1 MYRIGGKPMSEPKRT
16 GLLQLLGNSLGCQFV
31 IPVYQRN
38 YTWAAEREGK
48 QYFDDLQ
55 SVLKGDYKNHF
66 MGIIIYLEKAIDFSS
81 REFSII
87 DGQQR
92 LTTTFL
98 IIYAIKQLLV
108 NCNDT
113 EKVKQLEGQYL
124 TNPYHNDKIKYK
136 LKPLVA
142 DDDVYRC
149 IVEDRMDEI
158 TDKESNVLKNYQ
170 YISNRLNELLLQ
182 GYDANAILMAL
193 DKLYVVCVPISEE
206 DNAQKIFESINATGV
221 KLTSADLIR
230 NYLLMD
236 LQSDVQEKY
245 YADYWK
251 KLEDNVST
259 DSKTLELFFRMYLAI
274 KTYNL
279 IPKNNVYREF
289 VKWIEEHDTD
299 IKDLFEDLLEYA
311 KIFNLLMNKDVNKID
326 KKLKDAI
333 EDFRK
338 VNSDI
343 PMAIVM
349 EFYQI
354 HRKGLISTDVFVSLI
369 CAINT
374 YMIRRSLCDMNS
386 QNISKLFPTVLKKV
400 LEKCNGDYTDV
411 LKYLN
416 QEMVGNMASTSGSYM
431 PTDKQMMELLLNANV
446 YKRPALRIVLDRLEL
461 YNNPAPVNLN
471 NLSIEHLMPQTPTE
485 EWLEEL
491 DTDMETYLENLH
503 RLGNLT
509 LAAKKDNSKMSN
521 LMWGYKNEVLKETAH
536 LKLNLELMKIDK
548 WDMAKIDIRT
558 KELIEKICTIYP
570 YPDVSVTQRID
581 DSIVDEMTALDMCV
595 EVAISERP
603 ITCIRKRRTFKT
615 EDNKK
620 GYTVV
625 SSKRYPQGDK
635 EKYWF
640 GYRDKRFEDIEDCDE
655 QYMILG
661 CRNKTLSVVRFP
673 REFIEQ
679 NLGMLNTSV
688 NSETGEISHYHIVIF
703 KNPDGKM
710 TMLLSKPALRE
721 IDISDY
727 VVGEI

>member
-1 MYRIGGKPMSEPKRT
+1 
-16 GLLQLLGNSLGCQFV
+16 
-31 IPVYQRN
+31 
-38 YTWAAEREGK
+38 
-48 QYFDDLQ
+48 
-55 SVLKGDYKNHF
+55 
-66 MGIIIYLEKAIDFSS
+66 
-81 REFSII
+81 
-87 DGQQR
+87 
-92 LTTTFL
+92 
-98 IIYAIKQLLV
+98 
-108 NCNDT
+108 
-113 EKVKQLEGQYL
+113 
-124 TNPYHNDKIKYK
+124 
-136 LKPLVA
+136 
-142 DDDVYRC
+142 
-149 IVEDRMDEI
+149 
-158 TDKESNVLKNYQ
+158 
-170 YISNRLNELLLQ
+170 
-182 GYDANAILMAL
+182 MAL

-279 IPKNNVYREF
+279 VPKNNVYREF

-333 EDFRK
+333 GDFRK

-461 YNNPAPVNLN
+461 YNNPAPVNLS

-625 SSKRYPQGDK
+625 SSKMYPQGDK

-640 GYRDKRFEDIEDCDE
+640 GYRDKRFEDIEECDE

-688 NSETGEISHYHIVIF
+688 NNETGEISHYHIVIF
-703 KNPDGKM
+703 KNSDGKM

>member
-1 MYRIGGKPMSEPKRT
+1 MSEPKRT

-38 YTWAAEREGK
+38 YTWVAEREVK
-48 QYFDDLQ
+48 QYVDDLQ
-55 SVLKGDYKNHF
+55 KVLKGDYKNHF

-98 IIYAIKQLLV
+98 IIYAIKQMLI
-108 NCNDT
+108 NSNDM
-113 EKVKQLEGQYL
+113 EKVKQLDGQYL

-136 LKPLVA
+136 LKPLVS

-149 IVEDRMDEI
+149 IVEDRMGDI
-158 TDKESNVLKNYQ
+158 IDKESNVLKNYR

-245 YADYWK
+245 YTNYWK
-251 KLEDNVST
+251 KIEDNVSIN
-259 DSKTLELFFRMYLAI
+259 SKTLELFFRMYLVI

-279 IPKNNVYREF
+279 VQKNNVYREF
-289 VKWIEEHDTD
+289 VKWIEENDTD
-299 IKDLFEDLLEYA
+299 IKVLFEDLLEYA
-311 KIFNLLMNKDVNKID
+311 KIFNLLMNEDINKID
-326 KKLKDAI
+326 KELKDAI
-333 EDFRK
+333 VDFRK
-338 VNSDI
+338 VNSDL

-349 EFYQI
+349 EFYRMY
-354 HRKGLISTDVFVSLI
+354 RKDCITIDVLAMLI

-386 QNISKLFPTVLKKV
+386 QNISKLFPSVLKKV
-400 LEKCNGDYTDV
+400 LEKCNGDYTYV
-411 LKYLN
+411 LRYLN

-431 PTDKQMMELLLNANV
+431 PTDKQMMEMLFNANV
-446 YKRPALRIVLDRLEL
+446 YKRPTLRIVLDRLEL
-461 YNNPAPVNLN
+461 HNNPAPVDLS

-491 DTDMETYLENLH
+491 DTDMENLH
-503 RLGNLT
+503 RIGNLT
-509 LAAKKDNSKMSN
+509 LAAKKDNSKMGN
-521 LMWGYKNEVLKETAH
+521 LMWDYKNEVLKETAH
-536 LKLNLELMKIDK
+536 LKLNLQLMKIDK
-548 WDMAKIDIRT
+548 WDMARIDSRT
-558 KELIEKICTIYP
+558 KELIEKICVIYP
-570 YPDVSVTQRID
+570 YPDVSVTQKID
-581 DSIVDEMTALDMCV
+581 DSVVDEMTALDLCIKM
-595 EVAISERP
+595 AIDEQP
-603 ITCIRKRRTFKT
+603 INCIKKRRTFKT
-615 EDNKK
+615 DDNRK
-620 GYTVV
+620 GYTLV
-625 SSKRYPQGDK
+625 SSKMYPQGNR

-640 GYRDKRFEDIEDCDE
+640 GYRDKRFEDIEACDE

-661 CRNKTLSVVRFP
+661 CRNKTLTVVKFP
-673 REFIEQ
+673 RTFIEQ
-679 NLGMLNTSV
+679 NLNMLNYSV

-703 KNPDGKM
+703 KNSDGKM
-710 TMLLSKPALRE
+710 TMLLSKPVLRE
-721 IDISDY
+721 IDISEY
-727 VVGEI
+727 VIGEI

>member
-1 MYRIGGKPMSEPKRT
+1 MSEPKRT

-38 YTWAAEREGK
+38 YTWAAEREVK

-354 HRKGLISTDVFVSLI
+354 HRKRLISTDVFVSLI

>member
-1 MYRIGGKPMSEPKRT
+1 MSEPKRT

-38 YTWAAEREGK
+38 YTWAAEREVK

-279 IPKNNVYREF
+279 VPKNNVYREF

-311 KIFNLLMNKDVNKID
+311 KIFNLLMNIDVNKID

-333 EDFRK
+333 GDFRK

-374 YMIRRSLCDMNS
+374 YMIHRSLCDMNS

-461 YNNPAPVNLN
+461 YNNPAPVNLS

-625 SSKRYPQGDK
+625 SSKMYPQGDK

-727 VVGEI
+727 VIGEI

>member
-1 MYRIGGKPMSEPKRT
+1 MSEPKRT

-38 YTWAAEREGK
+38 YTWAAEREVK

-279 IPKNNVYREF
+279 VPKNNVYREF

-311 KIFNLLMNKDVNKID
+311 KIFNLLMNIDVNKID

-333 EDFRK
+333 GDFRK

-461 YNNPAPVNLN
+461 YNNPAPVNLS

>member
-1 MYRIGGKPMSEPKRT
+1 MSEPKRT

-38 YTWAAEREGK
+38 YTWAAEREVK

-108 NCNDT
+108 NCNYT

-182 GYDANAILMAL
+182 GYDANVILMAL

-279 IPKNNVYREF
+279 VPKNNVYREF

-299 IKDLFEDLLEYA
+299 IKDLFEDLVEYA
-311 KIFNLLMNKDVNKID
+311 KIFNLLMNIDVNKID

-333 EDFRK
+333 GDFRK

-461 YNNPAPVNLN
+461 YNNPAPVNLS